1 MPEWPPRWAT
11 GPSISLSGAFSPE
24 SQVITNCPSGI
35 FMSAAHLDSMDWA
48 KAIASLRSFMH
59 AINIGGAAAA
69 SVETPMALPTTLSI
83 RRPDDWH
90 VHLRDGPMLAA
101 CAVHTARQ
109 FARGVIMPNLVPPV
123 TRVAEAAAYR
133 ERIRRAV
140 PAELRFEPLMTCY
153 LTDGADPAELA
164 RGKKEGVWLASK
176 LYPAHATTN
185 SAHGVTSMDAIAR
198 GLEAMEKIAMP
209 LLVHG
214 EVTDPEVDIFDREA
228 VFLDK
233 VLAPLIKRH
242 QGLKVVLEH
251 ITTREGV
258 QFVEAHPGRLGGTIT
273 PHHLSYNRNAIF
285 KGGIRPHFYCLPI
298 AKREEHR
305 LALRRAATSGNPA
318 FFLGTDT
325 APHTADTKECACG
338 CAGVF
343 NAPVAMQ
350 VYAQVFMEEN
360 ALDKL
365 EAFAS
370 LNGPRFYGL
379 PANEER
385 ITLQARPLDA
395 PEQVEVPGG
404 NKSIVV

>member
-1 MPEWPPRWAT
+1 MPK
-11 GPSISLSGAFSPE
+11 SI
-24 SQVITNCPSGI
+24 T
-35 FMSAAHLDSMDWA
+35 
-48 KAIASLRSFMH
+48 
-59 AINIGGAAAA
+59 
-69 SVETPMALPTTLSI
+69 I

-90 VHLRDGPMLAA
+90 VHLRDGAMLAA

-109 FARGVIMPNLVPPV
+109 FARAIIMPNLVPPV
-123 TRVAEAAAYR
+123 TKVAEAVAYR
-133 ERIRRAV
+133 DRIRAAV
-140 PAELRFEPLMTCY
+140 PADLRFEPLMTCY
-153 LTDGADPAELA
+153 LTDGADPAELL
-164 RGKKEGVWLASK
+164 RGKQEGVWVAAK

-185 SAHGVTSMDAIAR
+185 SAHGVTSMDRVAK
-198 GLEAMEKIAMP
+198 GLEAMEKAGMP

-233 VLAPLIKRH
+233 ILAPLLKRH

-251 ITTREGV
+251 ITTADGV
-258 QFVEAHPGRLGGTIT
+258 AFVEANPGRMGGTIT

-305 LALRRAATSGNPA
+305 LALRRAATSGDPA

-338 CAGVF
+338 CAGIF

-350 VYAQVFMEEN
+350 VYAQVFAEEG
-360 ALDKL
+360 ALGKL

-379 PANEER
+379 PVNEER
-385 ITLQARPLDA
+385 VTLRAQTLDA
-395 PEQVEVPGG
+395 PESVDVPGME
-404 NKSIVV
+404 KTIVVFRPDTPVGWSF

>member
-1 MPEWPPRWAT
+1 MP
-11 GPSISLSGAFSPE
+11 S
-24 SQVITNCPSGI
+24 
-35 FMSAAHLDSMDWA
+35 
-48 KAIASLRSFMH
+48 
-59 AINIGGAAAA
+59 
-69 SVETPMALPTTLSI
+69 TLTL

-90 VHLRDGPMLAA
+90 VHLRDGAMLAA

-109 FARGVIMPNLVPPV
+109 FARAIIMPNLVPPV
-123 TRVAEAAAYR
+123 TKVAEAVAYR
-133 ERIRRAV
+133 DRIRAAV
-140 PAELRFEPLMTCY
+140 PADLKFEPLMTCY
-153 LTDGADPAELA
+153 LTDGADPAELT
-164 RGKKEGVWLASK
+164 RGKKEGVWVAAK

-185 SAHGVTSMDAIAR
+185 SAHGVTSMDRVAK
-198 GLEAMEKIAMP
+198 GLEAMEKAGMP

-214 EVTDPEVDIFDREA
+214 EVTDPDVDIFDREA

-233 VLAPLIKRH
+233 ILAPLLKRH
-242 QGLKVVLEH
+242 QGLQIVLEH
-251 ITTREGV
+251 ITTSEGV
-258 QFVEAHPGRLGGTIT
+258 AFVEANPSRMGGTIT

-325 APHTADTKECACG
+325 APHSTDTKECACG
-338 CAGVF
+338 CAGIF

-350 VYAQVFMEEN
+350 VYAQVFAEEGK
-360 ALDKL
+360 LDRL

-385 ITLQARPLDA
+385 VTLRAAALDA
-395 PEQVEVPGG
+395 PESIEVPTLAKTITVFRPDTPVGW
-404 NKSIVV
+404 SF